1 MIIPTN
7 EGMTIMRTPTTLRRF
22 ALATLLTGVGAAS
35 ALGLAS
41 TASAT
46 YGAGEGPIDAW
57 SNYEWCPGDPIMQSD
72 NAVTWD
78 WNTCHRWHYQT
89 PTPQNGSLYWVVEG
103 VRPNPCPPF
112 AFMCP

>member
-1 MIIPTN
+1 MNTVDV
-7 EGMTIMRTPTTLRRF
+7 LKRF
-22 ALATLLTGVGAAS
+22 AAGALLSGVGAAA
-35 ALGLAS
+35 ALGLATG

-46 YGAGEGPIDAW
+46 YGAGEGSIDAW

-72 NAVTWD
+72 NAVAWD
-78 WNTCHRWHYQT
+78 WNACHLWHYQT
-89 PTPQNGSLYWVVEG
+89 PTVENASLYWVVEG

>member
-1 MIIPTN
+1 MNATQ
-7 EGMTIMRTPTTLRRF
+7 TLRRTAAA
-22 ALATLLTGVGAAS
+22 ALLSGLGALTAF
-35 ALGLAS
+35 GLAAG

-72 NAVTWD
+72 NVVTWD
-78 WNTCHRWHYQT
+78 WNTCHLWHYET
-89 PTPQNGSLYWVVEG
+89 PRPDAPSLYWVVEG
-103 VRPNPCPPF
+103 LRPNPCPPF

>member
-1 MIIPTN
+1 MSATS
-7 EGMTIMRTPTTLRRF
+7 TLARI
-22 ALATLLTGVGAAS
+22 AGAGLTAAVGTAI
-35 ALGLAS
+35 ALGLAVG

-72 NAVTWD
+72 NEVAWD
-78 WNTCHRWHYQT
+78 WNQCHRWHYQT
-89 PTPQNGSLYWVVEG
+89 PTPQNASLYWVVEG
-103 VRPNPCPPF
+103 MRPNPCPPF